1 MKFSIEQGP
10 VFSILRVTLGAGEPI
25 RAEAGAMISMSPTV
39 QLQAKTSGKGLFG
52 ALGAMVGGE
61 GLFASEYT
69 GTAEGSEVVFG
80 PGGPGDI
87 VHIPVSGSTIFA
99 QSGAYLA
106 GSTSLQLSTQGSFKA
121 MISGE
126 GLFLQKITG
135 SGDLFL
141 TSYGAVLVKEL
152 AAGEEYVVDT
162 GNMVAFE
169 ESVTYS
175 LSKAAKGLFSTLAS
189 GEGLVCRFRGPGKV
203 WMQTRS
209 LSALAHLLAPFFPSH
224 K

>member
-10 VFSILRVTLGAGEPI
+10 VFSILRVILGAGETI
-25 RAEAGAMISMSPTV
+25 RSEAGAMICMSPTV

-52 ALGAMVGGE
+52 ALGAMAGGE

-69 GTAEGSEVVFG
+69 GTAEGSEVVFA

-87 VHIPVSGSTIFA
+87 VHIPVSGKTIFT

-106 GSTSLQLSTQGSFKA
+106 GSTSLQLSTQGSIKA

-135 SGDLFL
+135 SGELFL
-141 TSYGAVLVKEL
+141 TTYGAVLVKDL
-152 AAGEEYVVDT
+152 AAGEEYLVDT

-169 ESVTYS
+169 ESVAYS
-175 LSKAAKGLFSTLAS
+175 LAKAAKGLFSTLAS

-203 WMQTRS
+203 WMQTRN
-209 LSALAHLLAPFFPSH
+209 LGALAHLLAPFFPGH